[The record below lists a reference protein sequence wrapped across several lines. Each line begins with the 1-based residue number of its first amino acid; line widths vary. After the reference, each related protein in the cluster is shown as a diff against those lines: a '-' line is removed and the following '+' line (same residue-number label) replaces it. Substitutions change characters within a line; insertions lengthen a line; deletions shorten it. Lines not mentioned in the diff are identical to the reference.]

1 MLDKIFETNKEIIV
15 SSQLSP
21 KNTKF
26 EKHSKIK
33 WLYCVPKYP
42 CELEDLDFK
51 NIKDFDGYSNHCN
64 NIMASVTAMILGTKI
79 LEIHITSDKN
89 KEFFDNNV
97 SFDYNELREFV
108 EMCKIVDKIKR

>member
-1 MLDKIFETNKEIIV
+1 
-15 SSQLSP
+15 
-21 KNTKF
+21 
-26 EKHSKIK
+26 
-33 WLYCVPKYP
+33 
-42 CELEDLDFK
+42 
-51 NIKDFDGYSNHCN
+51 
-64 NIMASVTAMILGTKI
+64 MASVTAMILGTKI